1 MTTFSDLALIPELQR
16 AIADAGY
23 ETPTPIQA
31 EAIPPLLDGHD
42 VLGCAQTGT
51 GKTAAFALPVLQH
64 IERGPRA
71 RGKRHIQA
79 LVLTPTRELASQI
92 ADSFR
97 TYGRYLDIR
106 GRVIF
111 GGVSQRPQ
119 VAALKEGIDILV
131 ATPGR
136 LLDLHGQ
143 GHVDLSQVDFFVLD
157 EADRMLD
164 MGFIHDIRKVLAVLP
179 KRRQNLLFSATMPPD
194 IVELAG
200 GFLRD
205 PIRVEVAP
213 ESTTV
218 ERIDQ
223 YIMYVQ
229 KSEKRRLLTALLEDP
244 KQGIE
249 QAIVFTRTK
258 HGANRAAP
266 AEGGPGGCGHPQQVP
281 GARERR
287 WAASMP
293 ERSRCSWRR
302 TSRPADRCGRRD
314 ARLQLRPAIQA
325 KGYVHRIGRTGRAG
339 REGIA
344 IAFCQE
350 DDEQPTRSSA
360 SPAFR

>member
-1 MTTFSDLALIPELQR
+1 M
-16 AIADAGY
+16 
-23 ETPTPIQA
+23 
-31 EAIPPLLDGHD
+31 
-42 VLGCAQTGT
+42 
-51 GKTAAFALPVLQH
+51 
-64 IERGPRA
+64 
-71 RGKRHIQA
+71 
-79 LVLTPTRELASQI
+79 
-92 ADSFR
+92 
-97 TYGRYLDIR
+97 
-106 GRVIF
+106 
-111 GGVSQRPQ
+111 
-119 VAALKEGIDILV
+119 AALKEGIDILV

-258 HGANRAAP
+258 HGANRVVQHLQKAGQEAA
-266 AEGGPGGCGHPQQVP
+266 AIHGNKSQ
-281 GARERR
+281 GARERALGGFHAGTLR
-287 WAASMP
+287 VLVATDVAARGIDVDGVTHVFNFDLPYEP
-293 ERSRCSWRR
+293 ES
-302 TSRPADRCGRRD
+302 
-314 ARLQLRPAIQA
+314 
-325 KGYVHRIGRTGRAG
+325 YVHRIGRTGRAG

-350 DDEQPTRSSA
+350 DDGQLLHQIERLTGIPLTPVTDQPYHDVACIPGPDPRKGKGGRRG
-360 SPAFR
+360 PGPRPGGGGRGRGGGGRRRGGGGGGGGGGGRGRGGRGRGGQGRGGRR